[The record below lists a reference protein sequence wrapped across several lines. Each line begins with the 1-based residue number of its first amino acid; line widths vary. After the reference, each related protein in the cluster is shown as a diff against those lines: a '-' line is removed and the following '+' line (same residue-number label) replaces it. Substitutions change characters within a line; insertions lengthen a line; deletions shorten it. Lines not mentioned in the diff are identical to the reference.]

1 MADIFDKVA
10 VKPKDVFDK
19 LAPDTTGQSNP
30 NNTGVVGPEQT
41 APNAGLAGVSAP
53 STDLHEWDNTNP
65 EGTYFPGEKRKKDSM
80 GMLLPHDMPGVSEG
94 ANNAK
99 ALGGYIES
107 GPGEVVRGLGNASQG
122 FYGKDTT
129 QFKQG
134 LHQAAGGA
142 GTTMLPALPV
152 AAAVAPIP
160 TVVSLATG
168 YGVGKGARAASK
180 GLGGDEDTQ
189 NLAEDAGNILGGTA
203 GGKGG
208 ALLNKARPKLS
219 NSIVGPLVK
228 TPVSAT
234 LENSRFGRNPAQAIT
249 DEGLVGTREGVLKQ
263 ADSRIKQLSDAVD
276 QRLLNHPNAGA
287 VVDAAPIIDS
297 AIDNA
302 VNAAQKTGNA
312 GIETRLEAL
321 RTALKT
327 QYGPTK
333 GSPYAINQL
342 KRQIGEVGSDVGAFK
357 STDPIEASAAS
368 AMADV
373 YGGLKRAVN
382 THAPEVMP
390 LNERTANLVSAK
402 TALKRNI
409 ALDTNKSAISGMS
422 VTNAPFKIAEKTL
435 LSPLARTFMGRVVN
449 AGNKLGIPPE
459 VQNVISSQQ
468 FRAPDAPPLAPPNV
482 PSADIPR
489 PADFASNA
497 QQTGETVLGG
507 GKGVLRRPALLLGQG
522 DVTTPPNAAGTFEHS
537 YLNQRD
543 AGVLPN
549 AQGRVVPKLLGGA
562 GPEGQKLLPERGG
575 GSAIGLPEKSQSTLE
590 GGRSYESP
598 RAPLDSQLPALIRDF
613 VEKRNPARLPDTMTN
628 SPAKAADYQNQAAL
642 KLFGKPYD
650 QLTVPERIRTL
661 SEGAKLQDAV
671 RAPKSEAQSF
681 LDTLVGHNDSV
692 IPEPVSRVTT
702 PNGSGESAASQ
713 EALSR
718 VASEQSQG
726 IKRVRIDTRS
736 GNETPL
742 FGPDAVDAKAG
753 PFDRIVQR
761 DASGRETTLDSGQ
774 RARPEPRVFG
784 TKDGRRVHIPKS
796 QLKEALSEGFIP
808 EEQ

>member
-53 STDLHEWDNTNP
+53 STNLHEWDNTNP

-80 GMLLPHDMPGVSEG
+80 GMVLPHGLPGTDESSTGKAMG
-94 ANNAK
+94 AYLDA
-99 ALGGYIES
+99 
-107 GPGEVVRGLGNASQG
+107 GPGGIIRGLGNANQG
-122 FYGKDTT
+122 FYNNDTT
-129 QFKQG
+129 QFKRG
-134 LHQAAGGA
+134 LHQTVGGVGVTA
-142 GTTMLPALPV
+142 LPALPG
-152 AAAVAPIP
+152 AIALAPVP
-160 TVVSLATG
+160 TIVSLATG
-168 YGVGKGARAASK
+168 YAAGKGAKAVAK
-180 GLGGDEDTQ
+180 HYGGDEDTQ

-263 ADSRIKQLSDAVD
+263 ADAKVKQLSDAVD
-276 QRLLNHPNAGA
+276 AKLQNHPSANAQI
-287 VVDAAPIIDS
+287 DAGPVIDS

-302 VNAAQKTGNA
+302 VNAARKTGNA

-327 QYGPTK
+327 QYGKTTGTPFE
-333 GSPYAINQL
+333 INQL
-342 KRQIGEVGSDVGAFK
+342 KRQVGEVGSDLGAFK
-357 STDPIEASAAS
+357 STDPLEASAAS

-382 THAPEVMP
+382 QHIPDVVP
-390 LNERTANLVSAK
+390 LNERVSNLIAAK
-402 TALKRNI
+402 TALRRNI

-422 VTNAPFKIAEKTL
+422 VTNAPFKLAEKTL
-435 LSPLARTFMGRVVN
+435 LSAPARTFAGRVVN
-449 AGNKLGIPPE
+449 AGNKLDVPQI
-459 VQNVISSQQ
+459 VQNVTGGGP
-468 FRAPDAPPLAPPNV
+468 AAPPLAPNTPPTTPIPNV
-482 PSADIPR
+482 P
-489 PADFASNA
+489 
-497 QQTGETVLGG
+497 
-507 GKGVLRRPALLLGQG
+507 GVNSPGS
-522 DVTTPPNAAGTFEHS
+522 TPPV
-537 YLNQRD
+537 R
-543 AGVLPN
+543 LPN
-549 AQGRVVPKLLGGA
+549 TV
-562 GPEGQKLLPERGG
+562 
-575 GSAIGLPEKSQSTLE
+575 
-590 GGRSYESP
+590 
-598 RAPLDSQLPALIRDF
+598 
-613 VEKRNPARLPDTMTN
+613 TN
-628 SPAKAADYQNQAAL
+628 SPVAAASFQNQAAL
-642 KLFGKPYD
+642 RLFNKPYD
-650 QLTVPERIRTL
+650 QLTVPERLQTL
-661 SEGAKLQDAV
+661 SEGAKLQDAARV
-671 RAPKSEAQSF
+671 PKSDAKSF
-681 LDTLVGHNDSV
+681 LDTLGGRDDSV

-718 VASEQSQG
+718 VASERSQG

-736 GNETPL
+736 GTETPL

-761 DASGRETTLDSGQ
+761 DASGHETTLDSGQ
-774 RARPEPRVFG
+774 RARPEPRIFG

-796 QLKEALSEGFIP
+796 QLKEAINEGFQP
-808 EEQ
+808 ESQ